1 MEIKID
7 KNIKNQKKK
16 NGSKKKF
23 KDVQNYRLRN
33 PNVYVSQTHNQKK
46 KNQNRHRQL
55 RHTKKNPKMNQM
67 KI

>member
-16 NGSKKKF
+16 KWLKKKKF

-33 PNVYVSQTHNQKK
+33 PNVYISQTHNKK
-46 KNQNRHRQL
+46 KNIKIGTGSCGIQ
-55 RHTKKNPKMNQM
+55 KKTQK
-67 KI
+67 